1 MRHAGDQASGSGK
14 MKRKLYE
21 KDLHKFQRERQLTS
35 SSTTFLTR
43 LRCCFTIAHP
53 RPHRVSENFHN
64 RRPSSL
70 SNVAAGEGNL
80 ININPVMP
88 VHHGQPANRQHE
100 SQPHG

>member
-43 LRCCFTIAHP
+43 LRRCFTIAHP

-64 RRPSSL
+64 RATVKFIKPLLLAKEIDQHQSGHASTPPTA
-70 SNVAAGEGNL
+70 SK
-80 ININPVMP
+80 
-88 VHHGQPANRQHE
+88 PAT
-100 SQPHG
+100 

>member
-43 LRCCFTIAHP
+43 LRRCFTM
-53 RPHRVSENFHN
+53 
-64 RRPSSL
+64 
-70 SNVAAGEGNL
+70 L
-80 ININPVMP
+80 IRGRTGYPKTSTI
-88 VHHGQPANRQHE
+88 GDRQVYQTLLLAKE
-100 SQPHG
+100 T

>member
-53 RPHRVSENFHN
+53 RPLAKEIDQHQSGHAST
-64 RRPSSL
+64 PPTASK
-70 SNVAAGEGNL
+70 
-80 ININPVMP
+80 
-88 VHHGQPANRQHE
+88 PAT
-100 SQPHG
+100 